1 MSSWR
6 GELTNRLATL
16 KLRPEREA
24 EIVEELT
31 QHLDDHVREL
41 IAGGADPETA
51 RTIALAELDQPGELA
66 RRLGMVERHSPYA
79 LPQPGAPSRARWLSA
94 LRHDVS
100 YAIASLRRTPAF
112 ALTVIVTMALTI
124 GPTTAMLSVA
134 NWLLWRP
141 APGVVQADR
150 LAVVWFGEWS
160 KDGSVGPRRISPANL
175 DDLVHASRTFT
186 DIAGWQESTISFAVE
201 GVPPRRV
208 GSAHVSA
215 HFFALLGIR
224 PVAGRTFVADDDRP
238 PYGSPV
244 AIVSESLAREMFGA
258 AATAVGHAVTING
271 ARLTVVGVMP
281 HGFNG
286 LRPASHTDVWLPS
299 STSYYVRHFSE
310 AAMRSRKGRAGSGI
324 FYMFVTRLAP
334 GATFDAMQA
343 ELDVLVPSLARQYPD
358 DNRSLT
364 ATRARVFPG
373 LGMDEL
379 ERASLAILVRRLLLI
394 GGVLLL
400 LGCTNVANL
409 QISRGLQRE
418 PDRAIR
424 AALGAS
430 RSRLAQLALV
440 ESCLL
445 SLAGAAAGIALAL
458 WLKDLVQTLVVP
470 GLDDGAARNIAPM
483 DLRVLMSTVGLSL
496 ACGLLAGVVP
506 AWIASA
512 GAVTARLRRR
522 GRQAFA
528 RRLRI
533 RTILSSAQLALA
545 LALVTNAI
553 LLVATLHRLIDADP
567 GFDPHAVSVHSVDV
581 GSHGYTTDRALTY
594 DRQLIDSLSADRAI
608 NDVSLSWV
616 YPPMHFFRTRL
627 LDTNGRAIDVAVE
640 PVSDGYFRTLRQ
652 PILAGR
658 AFTRDEAFSSGA
670 PNGRPVVV
678 SASLAQRLFGT
689 TSPLGQRVSVP
700 PTMMS
705 PAHQL
710 VVIGVAGDTRSIG
723 NVVSGE
729 SDLEMYTPLSY
740 EDGAVIQPVV
750 LVRSRLSPRD
760 AGTLVQTHA
769 SRLDPSLPFE
779 PPRAL
784 TTTMTQTLSDR
795 RALAWVLSGL
805 GALGFILAAVGLS
818 GLLTQMVG
826 ERTREFGVRLAIGA
840 QREHVVRLVL
850 RQAMWIAACG
860 GIAGLVLAALGSRI
874 VASQLFGVTRL
885 QPWVYIASAIGFT
898 IVVLA
903 ASFWP
908 ARAASA
914 IEPARALRAE

>member
-1 MSSWR
+1 MSGWR
-6 GELTNRLATL
+6 GELTTRLAAL

-24 EIVEELT
+24 EIVEELA

-66 RRLGMVERHSPYA
+66 RRLATVEARSPYA
-79 LPQPGAPSRARWLSA
+79 LPPPGAPSRARGLSA

-100 YAIASLRRTPAF
+100 HAMASLRRTPAF
-112 ALTVIVTMALTI
+112 TLTVIATMALTI

-150 LAVVWFGEWS
+150 LAVVWFGDWD
-160 KDGSVGPRRISPANL
+160 KDGSVSPHRISPANL
-175 DDLVHASRTFT
+175 DDLVHASRTFM
-186 DIAGWQESTISFAVE
+186 DIAGWQESAISFAVE
-201 GVPPRRV
+201 GLPPRRV
-208 GSAHVSA
+208 ASAHVNA
-215 HFFALLGIR
+215 NLLALLGVR
-224 PVAGRTFVADDDRP
+224 PMAGRAFVADDDRP

-244 AIVSESLAREMFGA
+244 AIVSESLAQEMFGT

-271 ARLTVVGVMP
+271 VRLTVVGVMP
-281 HGFNG
+281 RGFNG

-299 STSYYVRHFSE
+299 STYYYARHFSE
-310 AAMRSRKGRAGSGI
+310 AAMRAREGRGRSGI
-324 FYMFVTRLAP
+324 FYMFITRLAP

-343 ELDVLVPSLARQYPD
+343 ELDVLVPSLVRQYPD
-358 DNRSLT
+358 DNGGLA

-379 ERASLAILVRRLLLI
+379 ERTSLASLVRRLLLI

-400 LGCTNVANL
+400 LGCANVTNL
-409 QISRGLQRE
+409 LISRGLQRE
-418 PDRAIR
+418 PDRAVR

-445 SLAGAAAGIALAL
+445 SLAGAAAGIAIAL
-458 WLKDLVQTLVVP
+458 WLKDLVQALVVP
-470 GLDDGAARNIAPM
+470 GTADGAARTIVPM
-483 DLRVLMSTVGLSL
+483 DVRVLTATAGVSL
-496 ACGLLAGVVP
+496 VCGLLAGVVP

-522 GRQAFA
+522 GRQTFA

-533 RTILSSAQLALA
+533 RTIFSSAQLALS
-545 LALVTNAI
+545 LALVTNAL
-553 LLVATLHRLIDADP
+553 LLVATLHRLVDVDP
-567 GFDPHAVSVHSVDV
+567 GFDPQAVSVHRVDA
-581 GSHGYTTDRALTY
+581 SAHGYTTARALTY
-594 DRQLIDSLSADRAI
+594 DRQLVDSLSADRAI
-608 NDVSLSWV
+608 DDASLSWA
-616 YPPMHFFRTRL
+616 YPPMHVFGTRI
-627 LDTNGRAIDVAVE
+627 LDTNGRAIDIAEE
-640 PVSDGYFRTLRQ
+640 PVSDSYFRTLRQ

-658 AFTRDEAFSSGA
+658 MFTHDEAFASGA
-670 PNGRPVVV
+670 PDGRPVVV
-678 SASLAQRLFGT
+678 SASLAQRLFGA
-689 TSPLGQRVSVP
+689 TSPLGQRVNVP
-700 PTMMS
+700 RTMLS
-705 PAHQL
+705 AAHQL
-710 VVIGVAGDTRSIG
+710 VVIGVAGDVRGAG
-723 NVVSGE
+723 NVLSGQ
-729 SDLEMYTPLSY
+729 SDLVMYTPFSY
-740 EDGAVIQPVV
+740 EGGAVTQPVV
-750 LVRSRLSPRD
+750 LVRSRLSPHD

-784 TTTMTQTLSDR
+784 TATMTQTLSDR

-805 GALGFILAAVGLS
+805 GALGFVLAAVGLS

-826 ERTREFGVRLAIGA
+826 ERTRELGVRLAIGA
-840 QREHVVRLVL
+840 PRQHVIGLVL
-850 RQAMWIAACG
+850 HQAVWMAACG
-860 GIAGLVLAALGSRI
+860 GIAGLVLAALGARI
-874 VASQLFGVTRL
+874 VESQLFGVTRL
-885 QPWVYIASAIGFT
+885 QPWVYVASAMGFT
-898 IVVLA
+898 IVVFA
-903 ASFWP
+903 ASLWP
-908 ARAASA
+908 ARAAST